1 MACQLFR
8 TDGKVEKVLAPNEKP
23 SLLYS
28 EILTVVKKEGSKKFI
43 DSIPYLR
50 DRLEDGTLLNESS
63 EEIAVGIWSIAYS
76 PEYQAFFN
84 NLNKKLNV
92 FLIVSFLGTVSN
104 TPFGDEVH
112 TLMSLLAIVGN
123 ETAPKFINAVFEPV
137 PPMVSNN
144 VV

>member
-1 MACQLFR
+1 MSTFITTGPQTPKLLKSLATAAKL
-8 TDGKVEKVLAPNEKP
+8 GK
-23 SLLYS
+23 SLPVADP
-28 EILTVVKKEGSKKFI
+28 TVK
-43 DSIPYLR
+43 IPLSA
-50 DRLEDGTLLNESS
+50 G
-63 EEIAVGIWSIAYS
+63 
-76 PEYQAFFN
+76 
-84 NLNKKLNV
+84 LNV